1 MPLLALFVGRAQT
14 KGAAMS
20 ASIHPAASPRREV
33 EACAGADGPTPIPL
47 GCVVVTRAVDRQ
59 LMCHEGGRSF
69 VMACLRRHERG
80 DWGDLGGHDAEANN
94 SALVTGARILSS
106 YPIPEH
112 ARRPGA
118 SAGAGAGPGA
128 SVGAGAGPGASVGA
142 GAGALVDA
150 GSGVL
155 VDAGPGARSGAGSP
169 AQTGDER
176 VWVITEAEDGS
187 GVRSQTTVLYPS
199 DY

>member
-1 MPLLALFVGRAQT
+1 
-14 KGAAMS
+14 MS
-20 ASIHPAASPRREV
+20 ASIHPAASSRSAV

-59 LMCHEGGRSF
+59 LMCHEGGRAF
-69 VMACLRRHERG
+69 VMACLRRHERR

-118 SAGAGAGPGA
+118 S
-128 SVGAGAGPGASVGA
+128 VGAGAGPGAQVEA